1 MSLIFGIQDPTGGLL
16 PTFDLAPLQSASPWG
31 HRPGPTSGPESP
43 CAIHFGIALLGLA
56 PQAETWPIFGIQDP
70 AAGVYPPFDIPTTV
84 RQSMGISP

>member
-43 CAIHFGIALLGLA
+43 CAIHFGIAPLGLA

-70 AAGVYPPFDIPTTV
+70 AARDGHEASEA
-84 RQSMGISP
+84 RRGEWAH